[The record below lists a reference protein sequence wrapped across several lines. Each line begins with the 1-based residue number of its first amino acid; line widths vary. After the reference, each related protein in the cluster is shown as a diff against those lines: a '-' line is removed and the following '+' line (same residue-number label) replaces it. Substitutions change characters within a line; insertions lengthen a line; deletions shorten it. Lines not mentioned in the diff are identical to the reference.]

1 VKVLFFLRGIHYD
14 RIFENLLRELLER
27 GHKIHVV
34 LVQEKSDQREDK
46 TRLFDEF
53 WERYS
58 FSYEQLPRR
67 RDVWVVPA
75 VATRYGLDY
84 LRYLEPEY
92 SSADPLRA
100 RAGER
105 APAVVRR
112 LLTAPVFRG
121 RRGRRLVGGVLRT
134 SEAVLPVPRSLKKLI
149 KAHDPDVVLVSPLV
163 GLGSLEG
170 DHVRAAQALGIP
182 TVLVVASWDNLS
194 NKGLIHDVPE
204 RTIVWNQTQVEEA
217 VKWHGIPRERIVAVG
232 AHSFDHWFTWQPSRT
247 RAEFMRGLG
256 LDHERQLILY
266 VGSSLFIS
274 GNETGFIREWRERL
288 SGHPRLRECAV
299 LVRPHPLN
307 LLGWDE
313 LDIEEPGKTVV
324 WPRAGAEPRGEQAKL
339 DYFDSLFHAQA
350 MVGVSTSALVEAA
363 ILRLPAL
370 TYVTG
375 RFPAQEGTLHFSYIA
390 PGGED
395 GLVRVAH
402 SWEEHLDQV
411 ADAIEAPER
420 SEARIDGFVAHF
432 IRPNGV
438 GTPAAPAAVDAIEEA
453 AALEVAPQRVVRTG
467 RLLMSAF
474 TPLLWL
480 ATPIMQPRQTWRR
493 SSKKA
498 RRWIKHV
505 QKAKKSQRPLRTLH
519 RHYRRVRASFD
530 RARKRRRRAAKERRW
545 SVLRFGR
552 LEKRPRKA
560 AVHRNERTR
569 NVGGPVRR
577 EEAHDVADL
586 AGPPDAPD
594 RDLARV
600 LMPELADTG
609 RVDQAGGDAVDGDA
623 SRSELARERLR
634 PGDDA

>member
-1 VKVLFFLRGIHYD
+1 MKALFFLRGIHYD
-14 RIFENLLRELLER
+14 RIFENLFRELLGR
-27 GHKIHVV
+27 GHEIHVV
-34 LVQEKSDQREDK
+34 LVHEKSDQREDK

-53 WERYS
+53 SEQYA

-67 RDVWVVPA
+67 RDPWVGPS

-92 SSADPLRA
+92 SGADPLRA
-100 RAGER
+100 RARER

-112 LLTAPVFRG
+112 LLAAPLFRG
-121 RRGRRLVGGVLRT
+121 RGGRRIVGGALRA

-170 DHVRAAQALGIP
+170 DYLRAAQALRIP

-204 RTIVWNQTQVEEA
+204 LTIVWNQTQVEEA
-217 VKWHGIPRERIVAVG
+217 VRWHGIPRERIVAVG

-256 LDHERQLILY
+256 LDDERQLILY

-274 GNETGFIREWRERL
+274 GDETGFIREWRGRVNAHARL
-288 SGHPRLRECAV
+288 GECAV

-313 LDIEEPGKTVV
+313 LDIEEPGKTVI
-324 WPRAGAEPRGEQAKL
+324 WPRAGDEPRGERAKL

-363 ILRLPAL
+363 VVGLPAL

-375 RFPAQEGTLHFSYIA
+375 GFRGQEGTLHFSYIA
-390 PGGED
+390 PGSED
-395 GLVRVAH
+395 GLVSVAY
-402 SWEEHLDQV
+402 SWDEHLDQV
-411 ADAIEAPER
+411 ADAIETPER
-420 SEARIDGFVAHF
+420 SKARIDGFLAHF
-432 IRPNGV
+432 IRPNGLDM
-438 GTPAAPAAVDAIEEA
+438 PAAPAAGDAIESA
-453 AALEVAPQRVVRTG
+453 VALEVAPRRAVRTG
-467 RLLMSAF
+467 RVLMSAF

-480 ATPIMQPRQTWRR
+480 TNPIVQPRRTWRR
-493 SSKKA
+493 SAKKTRRWMKQIHRAKKA
-498 RRWIKHV
+498 RR
-505 QKAKKSQRPLRTLH
+505 PLRRLH
-519 RHYRRVRASFD
+519 KDYRRVRSLSAHALK
-530 RARKRRRRAAKERRW
+530 RTKRAARKGRK
-545 SVLRFGR
+545 SLRFGR
-552 LEKRPRKA
+552 LEKRPGQA
-560 AVHRNERTR
+560 AVHGDERTR
-569 NVGGPVRR
+569 DVGGPIRS

-586 AGPPDAPD
+586 LGPPDAPD
-594 RDLARV
+594 GDRARI
-600 LMPELADTG
+600 LMPELADAG
-609 RVDQAGGDAVDGDA
+609 RVDQAGGDGVDGDA
-623 SRSELARERLR
+623 AQGELAREGLR